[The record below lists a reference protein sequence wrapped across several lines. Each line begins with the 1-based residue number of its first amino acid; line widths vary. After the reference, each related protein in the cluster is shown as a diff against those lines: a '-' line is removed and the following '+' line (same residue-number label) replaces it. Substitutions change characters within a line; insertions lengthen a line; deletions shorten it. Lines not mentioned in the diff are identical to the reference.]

1 MKQTRLGT
9 FETNSSSC
17 HDLCIM
23 NLEMYKAWKKGEV
36 VVKLEMPDE
45 EDEGEDTDKGDPD
58 TGFLSTWG
66 NFFTTQLFPMS
77 VPKEEQKDKNVELL
91 EDFVYTDNGWTFG
104 HWPNVYQAIED
115 YKKTGILTDEILQ
128 HSPVNLYLT
137 QEEYEKHLHFDDCQ
151 SPFIYF
157 GEDTV
162 VLGKYYRT

>member
-1 MKQTRLGT
+1 
-9 FETNSSSC
+9 
-17 HDLCIM
+17 M
-23 NLEMYKAWKKGEV
+23 NLEMYNAWKKGEV

-45 EDEGEDTDKGDPD
+45 DEDIDKGDPD

-77 VPKEEQKDKNVELL
+77 VPKEEQKDKNIELL
-91 EDFVYTDNGWTFG
+91 EDFVFTDNRNTYEY
-104 HWPNVYQAIED
+104 WPNVYQAIED

-128 HSPVNLYLT
+128 NSPVALYLT
-137 QEEYEKHLHFDDCQ
+137 QKEYEKYLQFDDCQ

-157 GEDTV
+157 GDDTV

>member
-1 MKQTRLGT
+1 MKQIRLGT

-23 NLEMYKAWKKGEV
+23 NLEMYNSWKKGEV
-36 VVKLEMPDE
+36 VVRLEMLDEDE
-45 EDEGEDTDKGDPD
+45 EEGTDKGDPD

-66 NFFTTQLFPMS
+66 NFFTTQLFPTS
-77 VPKEEQKDKNVELL
+77 IPKEEQKDKNIELL
-91 EDFVYTDNGWTFG
+91 EDFVSTDNGDTYEY
-104 HWPNVYQAIED
+104 WPNVYQAIED

-128 HSPVNLYLT
+128 HTPVALYLT
-137 QEEYEKHLHFDDCQ
+137 QEEYEKYLLHDDCQ

-162 VLGKYYRT
+162 VFGKYYRT

>member
-1 MKQTRLGT
+1 
-9 FETNSSSC
+9 
-17 HDLCIM
+17 M

-36 VVKLEMPDE
+36 VVKLDTPDE
-45 EDEGEDTDKGDPD
+45 DEDEYEIDIDKGDPD

-66 NFFTTQLFPMS
+66 NFFAHQYYPMS
-77 VPKEEQKDKNVELL
+77 IPKEKQKDKNVELL
-91 EDFVYTDNGWTFG
+91 EDFVYDDNGWTFE

-128 HSPVNLYLT
+128 HSPVALYLT

>member
-17 HDLCIM
+17 HVLCIM
-23 NLEMYKAWKKGEV
+23 NLEMYNAWKKGEV

-45 EDEGEDTDKGDPD
+45 DEDTDKGDPD

-77 VPKEEQKDKNVELL
+77 VPKEEQKDKNIELL
-91 EDFVYTDNGWTFG
+91 EDFVYTDNGHTYEK
-104 HWPNVYQAIED
+104 WPNVYQAIED
-115 YKKTGILTDEILQ
+115 YKKAGILTDEILQ
-128 HSPVNLYLT
+128 HSPVALYLT
-137 QEEYEKHLHFDDCQ
+137 QEEYEKYLQFDDCQ

>member
-1 MKQTRLGT
+1 MKQIRLGT

-23 NLEMYKAWKKGEV
+23 NLEMYNSWKKGEV

-45 EDEGEDTDKGDPD
+45 NEDTDKGDPD

-77 VPKEEQKDKNVELL
+77 VPKEKQKDKNIELL
-91 EDFVYTDNGWTFG
+91 EDFVSTDNGDTYEY
-104 HWPNVYQAIED
+104 WPNVYQAIED

-128 HSPVNLYLT
+128 NSPVALYLT
-137 QEEYEKHLHFDDCQ
+137 QKEYEKYLHLDECQ

-157 GEDTV
+157 GEGTV
-162 VLGKYYRT
+162 VLGNYYRT